1 MKGNTVLNGNEYA
14 RREVR
19 SEESSLMEQSFTD
32 FGWECV
38 RQENLGGG
46 KTALYF
52 RREKSGDK
60 KQLDALQKE
69 CEKLIRDVERIRKN
83 PSELLSFATLMSGI
97 VAAYFIITGII
108 AAILGGY
115 IAAGGFAG
123 AGLLLLLT
131 ACVLT
136 IAAPGISGRAQLQI
150 GGITENIL
158 HMREQAKKLRKGAA
172 D

>member
-1 MKGNTVLNGNEYA
+1 M
-14 RREVR
+14 
-19 SEESSLMEQSFTD
+19 
-32 FGWECV
+32 
-38 RQENLGGG
+38 
-46 KTALYF
+46 
-52 RREKSGDK
+52 
-60 KQLDALQKE
+60 
-69 CEKLIRDVERIRKN
+69 
-83 PSELLSFATLMSGI
+83 
-97 VAAYFIITGII
+97 AAYFIITGII

-131 ACVLT
+131 ASVLT
-136 IAAPGISGRAQLQI
+136 VAAPGISGRAQLQI

>member
-1 MKGNTVLNGNEYA
+1 M
-14 RREVR
+14 
-19 SEESSLMEQSFTD
+19 
-32 FGWECV
+32 
-38 RQENLGGG
+38 
-46 KTALYF
+46 
-52 RREKSGDK
+52 
-60 KQLDALQKE
+60 DALQKE

-136 IAAPGISGRAQLQI
+136 VAAPGISGRAQLQI

-158 HMREQAKKLRKGAA
+158 HMREQAKKLRKGAT

>member
-1 MKGNTVLNGNEYA
+1 MKGNTGSNRNEAA

-69 CEKLIRDVERIRKN
+69 CEKLIRDVARIRKI
-83 PSELLSFATLMSGI
+83 PSELLSFATLMVVILS
-97 VAAYFIITGII
+97 AYFLITCII
-108 AAILGGY
+108 AAILG
-115 IAAGGFAG
+115 
-123 AGLLLLLT
+123 
-131 ACVLT
+131 
-136 IAAPGISGRAQLQI
+136 
-150 GGITENIL
+150 
-158 HMREQAKKLRKGAA
+158 
-172 D
+172 